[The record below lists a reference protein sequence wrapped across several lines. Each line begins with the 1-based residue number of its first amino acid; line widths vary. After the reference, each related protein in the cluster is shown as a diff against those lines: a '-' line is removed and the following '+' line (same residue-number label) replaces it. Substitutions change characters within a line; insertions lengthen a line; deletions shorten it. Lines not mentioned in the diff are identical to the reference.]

1 MDQMRDQPGVFTGKG
16 EKQVGR
22 AKSRPSRSMA
32 YHSAKSLSISMVFL
46 PRRCFFSF
54 LERPRRDEQAAAT
67 KRKRE
72 KRIYKEESNLYCIR
86 DASPVSVMN
95 FACVGVSAAFRCVRR
110 GCANENGKVKEYQ
123 GKLIE
128 KKKKKIGSKDTHTFF
143 YVFWNEINA
152 SGKRWH
158 ISEKN

>member
-1 MDQMRDQPGVFTGKG
+1 MISQVCLQ
-16 EKQVGR
+16 EK
-22 AKSRPSRSMA
+22 AKNRLAGPKADLRVAWHTTVQNLSR
-32 YHSAKSLSISMVFL
+32 FQW
-46 PRRCFFSF
+46 FSF
-54 LERPRRDEQAAAT
+54 LGVASFHSSKGQGGMNKPRLQ
-67 KRKRE
+67 KKRE

-128 KKKKKIGSKDTHTFF
+128 KKKKKNRQQGHAYLFLCIL
-143 YVFWNEINA
+143 E
-152 SGKRWH
+152 
-158 ISEKN
+158 